1 MTEATWKVTNKRHD
15 GISRPAADFTL
26 SHQGTFVAAFANEQD
41 ATDAARA
48 VNAHANL
55 VAEWR
60 AFFAVENEQTPEDEE
75 AAQME
80 AMDLSEQAKTNLA
93 KRLRKRR

>member
-1 MTEATWKVTNKRHD
+1 MLAAMTSKALARWEAFYM
-15 GISRPAADFTL
+15 A
-26 SHQGTFVAAFANEQD
+26 
-41 ATDAARA
+41 
-48 VNAHANL
+48 
-55 VAEWR
+55 
-60 AFFAVENEQTPEDEE
+60 ENEVTPEDKE

>member
-1 MTEATWKVTNKRHD
+1 MTRRQVSEWK
-15 GISRPAADFTL
+15 
-26 SHQGTFVAAFANEQD
+26 
-41 ATDAARA
+41 
-48 VNAHANL
+48 
-55 VAEWR
+55 
-60 AFFAVENEQTPEDEE
+60 AFFEAETKQTPEAEE

>member
-1 MTEATWKVTNKRHD
+1 MLAAMTSIQ
-15 GISRPAADFTL
+15 ISRWEAWYI
-26 SHQGTFVAAFANEQD
+26 
-41 ATDAARA
+41 
-48 VNAHANL
+48 
-55 VAEWR
+55 AENQ
-60 AFFAVENEQTPEDEE
+60 ATPEDEE

>member
-1 MTEATWKVTNKRHD
+1 MLAAMTSTQLGYWEARYIAENEVTPEAT
-15 GISRPAADFTL
+15 
-26 SHQGTFVAAFANEQD
+26 
-41 ATDAARA
+41 
-48 VNAHANL
+48 
-55 VAEWR
+55 
-60 AFFAVENEQTPEDEE
+60 E